1 MKHLITRLGAML
13 LALCLLCS
21 LVPAALAATVDNAAI
36 DQGADCSLT
45 LYKYDIT
52 AAEADGFVPG
62 SYVSTGQADS
72 GAEAALAPYAIEGV
86 EFTFLKVAE
95 LTTYSYQEAGGYKV
109 QNLYRF
115 PNDSTTS
122 SFLSALGLTRA
133 NAYREVNGQ
142 LDFVPEV
149 VQTALAHK
157 LADNATTVKNA
168 LEALAVSTGTAMPVT
183 SETGRSHV
191 EGLTVGLYLLVETR
205 LPEQVTCTTDPFLVS
220 LPMTTVDGSQ
230 WNYDVVV
237 YPKNQTG
244 EPTLEKTLRESKP
257 DTGKHDGTTDDITDG
272 YAHTGTASEGDTVEY
287 QIISTLPVVTSD
299 ATALT
304 TYTFVDMLSK
314 GLTYNKG
321 DVVLEFFTDTGKHD
335 GATDDITDGYAHTGT
350 ASEGDILEYQII
362 STLPVITS
370 DATALTTYTFV
381 DTLSKGLT
389 YNRGDVQVEW
399 FRDAS
404 CTDKITAWTE
414 DSGKF
419 AVVYG
424 GGAMEISMTEEGLAE
439 INSGVAVHGAAS
451 TERGYSRC
459 TLRITYAC
467 TLDSSADTVLGD
479 NGNPNTVTLT
489 WRRTNR
495 EYYNTLTDDAH
506 AYTYGLAL
514 TKLFSDGKGDP
525 SQVEFIIHN
534 DTDGYFVKAELHEG
548 VYYMTDHVEE
558 ERDATHFIPVS
569 DTGKIIVKGWEDD
582 TYTLTEVHT
591 DSRYTLLERA
601 VTVEISTR
609 GNGHICPVCGE
620 EGVTATAKVNGDPV
634 AMAEDNGSV
643 AALAPF
649 EIKNN
654 RGPEIPKTG
663 DNTMLSALA
672 AAALLSLCGMLLVSG
687 YLLRNGK
694 KAWKK

>member
-168 LEALAVSTGTAMPVT
+168 LEALAASGGTAMPVT

-220 LPMTTVDGSQ
+220 LPMTTIDGSE
-230 WNYDVVV
+230 WSYNITV

-244 EPTLEKTLRESKP
+244 EPTLEKTLRESEP
-257 DTGKHDGTTDDITDG
+257 DTGKHDGI
-272 YAHTGTASEGDTVEY
+272 
-287 QIISTLPVVTSD
+287 
-299 ATALT
+299 
-304 TYTFVDMLSK
+304 
-314 GLTYNKG
+314 
-321 DVVLEFFTDTGKHD
+321 
-335 GATDDITDGYAHTGT
+335 TDDITDGYAHTGT

-362 STLPVITS
+362 STLPVVTS

-467 TLDSSADTVLGD
+467 TLDSSADAVLGD

-609 GNGHICPVCGE
+609 GNGHICPVCGK
-620 EGVTATAKVNGDPV
+620 EGVTASAKVNGDPI
-634 AMAEDNGSV
+634 AMTEDNGSA

>member
-157 LADNATTVKNA
+157 LADNATIAKNA
-168 LEALAVSTGTAMPVT
+168 LEVLAASGGTAMPET

-220 LPMTTVDGSQ
+220 LPMTTVDGSE
-230 WNYDVVV
+230 WNYDITV

-244 EPTLEKTLRESKP
+244 EPTLEKTLRESQP
-257 DTGKHDGTTDDITDG
+257 DTGKHDGATDDITDG

-321 DVVLEFFTDTGKHD
+321 DVVLEFFTDTG
-335 GATDDITDGYAHTGT
+335 
-350 ASEGDILEYQII
+350 
-362 STLPVITS
+362 
-370 DATALTTYTFV
+370 
-381 DTLSKGLT
+381 
-389 YNRGDVQVEW
+389 
-399 FRDAS
+399 
-404 CTDKITAWTE
+404 CTQSVARWTE
-414 DSGKF
+414 ADGKF
-419 AVVYG
+419 AVTYG
-424 GGAMEISMTEEGLAE
+424 EGENGSSTMEISMTEEGLAE

-506 AYTYGLAL
+506 AYTYGLEL

-548 VYYMTDHVEE
+548 VYYMTDHVKE

-569 DTGKIIVKGWEDD
+569 DTGKIIVQGLEDD

-609 GNGHICPVCGE
+609 GNGYICPVCGE

-634 AMAEDNGSV
+634 TLAVDNGSV

-694 KAWKK
+694 KVWQKH

>member
-45 LYKYDIT
+45 LYKYNIT

-62 SYVSTGQADS
+62 SFVSTGQEDS
-72 GAEAALAPYAIEGV
+72 GAEAALAPYAIPGV
-86 EFTFLKVAE
+86 EFTYLKMAE

-220 LPMTTVDGSQ
+220 LPMTTIDGSE
-230 WNYDVVV
+230 WSYNITV

-244 EPTLEKTLRESKP
+244 EPTLEKTLRESEP
-257 DTGKHDGTTDDITDG
+257 DTGKHDGITDDITDG
-272 YAHTGTASEGDTVEY
+272 YAHTGTASEGDILEY

-321 DVVLEFFTDTGKHD
+321 DVVLEFFTDTG
-335 GATDDITDGYAHTGT
+335 
-350 ASEGDILEYQII
+350 
-362 STLPVITS
+362 
-370 DATALTTYTFV
+370 
-381 DTLSKGLT
+381 
-389 YNRGDVQVEW
+389 
-399 FRDAS
+399 
-404 CTDKITAWTE
+404 CTQSVARWTE
-414 DSGKF
+414 ADGKF
-419 AVVYG
+419 AVTYG
-424 GGAMEISMTEEGLAE
+424 EGENGSSTMEISMTEEGLAE

-467 TLDSSADTVLGD
+467 TLDSSADAVLGD
-479 NGNPNTVTLT
+479 DGNPNTVTLT

-548 VYYMTDHVEE
+548 VYYMTDHVKE

-609 GNGHICPVCGE
+609 GNGHICPVCGK
-620 EGVTATAKVNGDPV
+620 EGVTASAKVNGDPI
-634 AMAEDNGSV
+634 AMTEDNGSA